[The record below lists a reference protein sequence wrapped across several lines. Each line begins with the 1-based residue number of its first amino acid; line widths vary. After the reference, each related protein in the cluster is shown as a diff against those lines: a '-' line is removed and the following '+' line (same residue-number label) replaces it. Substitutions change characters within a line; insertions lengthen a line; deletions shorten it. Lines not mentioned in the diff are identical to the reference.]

1 MSRSSVRPS
10 PSPTPSLPNVA
21 EESPRSTPRSSP
33 VKEPGRLFSPDLS
46 SPAGSPG
53 VASPG
58 SIHST
63 LSNGSDRRRQ
73 RPLHAR
79 SPSYHHTAFGNI
91 DAPPLHP
98 QLRTRPIPQVGT
110 TTVLWAHTRLIA
122 RFAPSTSYIPP
133 DPLLPLRSRLL
144 HQPIGSGSLIPSSE
158 QDKSTL
164 GSRWALNFGTGTIG
178 HQTRPSLTG
187 SLFGL
192 AKSMVGGAAGGS
204 LEEERRRVWNTHDLP
219 VLETTRSLMGVD
231 IKLGEGE
238 TKECKQLNPWTAS

>member
-1 MSRSSVRPS
+1 MRLS
-10 PSPTPSLPNVA
+10 PSPTPSLPYVA
-21 EESPRSTPRSSP
+21 EESPTRSTPRTSP
-33 VKEPGRLFSPDLS
+33 VKDPGRLFTPDLPT
-46 SPAGSPG
+46 PAGSPG
-53 VASPG
+53 VPSPASM
-58 SIHST
+58 HST
-63 LSNGSDRRRQ
+63 LSNGSDRRCQ
-73 RPLHAR
+73 RPHHAR
-79 SPSYHHTAFGNI
+79 SPTYHHTAFGNI

-98 QLRTRPIPQVGT
+98 QLRTKPVSQVGT
-110 TTVLWAHTRLIA
+110 TTVLWAHARLIA

-144 HQPIGSGSLIPSSE
+144 HQPIGSGSLIPSTE

-238 TKECKQLNPWTAS
+238 TKECG